1 MQHIKTYNTKE
12 GKYKIYLTRL
22 DQSAI
27 NPEIYSWDAFVMDD
41 MNNCVLPHYFS
52 IDDVYWGRY
61 DIEYMFKRMIFD
73 IDRMEEGYE

>member
-1 MQHIKTYNTKE
+1 MQHIKTYNTNK

-22 DQSAI
+22 GQSSI

-41 MNNCVLPHYFS
+41 MNNCVLSHYFS
-52 IDDVYWGRY
+52 LDDVYWGKY

-73 IDRMEEGYE
+73 IDRMEEE